1 MIAEK
6 ITRLLKAEAKSVRIG
21 DLRIGLGYTAV
32 LTESGSAGVAYTPR
46 EELGRGC
53 SVLSGERPLAGR
65 DAVELLTY
73 LTSAN
78 ALERALGLATANA
91 LIGMREVENTCEGD
105 VLDVLALKPGDR
117 VGMVG
122 FFGPLVSRV
131 ESQVASLTVFERGQG
146 WTAGV
151 QPAER
156 AVDLLPSCTVAL
168 ITSTTLITESLDG
181 LLEAAAGC
189 RVVAL
194 LGPSTPLLS
203 KAFAGTPV
211 TWLSG
216 IRVIR
221 PMEVL
226 QVISE
231 GGGTREFSPFSRKVN
246 IRIARGESIGVP

>member
-6 ITRLLKAEAKSVRIG
+6 ITRLLEAEAKSVRIA
-21 DLRIGLGYTAV
+21 DVRIGLGYTAV
-32 LTESGSAGVAYTPR
+32 LTESGSAGLAYTPR

-65 DAVELLTY
+65 DATELLAY
-73 LTSAN
+73 LKSADT
-78 ALERALGLATANA
+78 LERAIGLATVNA
-91 LIGMREVENTCEGD
+91 LVRMDEVQDTFVGD
-105 VLDVLALKPGDR
+105 ILDVLALKPGDR

-122 FFGPLVSRV
+122 YFGPLVSRV
-131 ESQVASLTVFERGQG
+131 ESQVASLTVFERGRG

-156 AVDLLPSCTVAL
+156 AVDLLPTCTVAL
-168 ITSTTLITESLDG
+168 ITSTTLITESLDA

-216 IRVIR
+216 IVVTH
-221 PMEVL
+221 PLEVL
-226 QVISE
+226 RVVSE
-231 GGGTREFSPFSRKVN
+231 GGGTREFSPFVRKVN
-246 IRIARGESIGVP
+246 ARILPGK